1 MALEHAIDTADAF
14 LAKAFLMSDAGDKKT
29 IAVAKRL
36 AQAASAAG

>member
-1 MALEHAIDTADAF
+1 
-14 LAKAFLMSDAGDKKT
+14 LMSDAGDKKT